1 MFRWFRFLLLSWCL
15 GLALPA
21 WAADAARG
29 REIAHSQEKGNCL
42 ACHRMPRDAGAETAA
57 NMGPVLE
64 NLTAR
69 YPDRAALRARVWDG
83 SRFNADT
90 IMPPYGRHRILTEEE
105 IDHVVEYLR
114 GL

>member
-1 MFRWFRFLLLSWCL
+1 MPRWFRFLLLAGCL
-15 GLALPA
+15 GLACPA
-21 WAADAARG
+21 GAADAARG

-42 ACHRMPRDAGAETAA
+42 ACHRMPRDPQAETAA

-64 NLTAR
+64 NLAVR

-83 SRFNADT
+83 SRFNPDT